1 MANQFFGITCSHV
14 FSNVFSDE
22 SLLRELLERIF
33 PDLEIGHLQYLERE
47 KDIKSVVTSKGVRL
61 DLLAWDD
68 RSIFNLEN
76 QIDVR
81 KFPPERGRYYH
92 AMMDMFTLKEK
103 MSYRQL
109 KDSYL
114 IVITPKD
121 LVGEGAMMNVFRM
134 KDTVSGRELNDRQ
147 TTVYINCSGKGSE
160 KYPGLKEFCAYAL
173 TNEVP
178 ADADSFIQKIHSAVV
193 ALNQDDVWRSDQMT
207 IEEYGN
213 DMYETGLGDGIAKGK
228 AEGKAE
234 GLAEGKAEER
244 KKAVRILVASLVK
257 AGCTEEQAVSEASL
271 QYPEFTSEEVKMILA
286 E

>member
-1 MANQFFGITCSHV
+1 MPNQFFGIICNHV

-33 PDLEIGHLQYLERE
+33 PDLEIGHLQYLERK

-121 LVGEGAMMNVFRM
+121 LIGEGAMMNVFRM
-134 KDTVSGRELNDRQ
+134 KDTMSGRELNDRQ
-147 TTVYINCSGKGSE
+147 ATVYINCSGKGSE
-160 KYPGLKEFCAYAL
+160 KYPGLQEFCAYAL

-244 KKAVRILVASLVK
+244 KKAVRNMISLLMDE
-257 AGCTEEQAVSEASL
+257 GNTEEQAVSKVAL
-271 QYPEFTSEEVKMILA
+271 IYPELSPDEIKAILSA
-286 E
+286 